1 MNRNQFSFID
11 LPQSDFRFRLI
22 EEFLKADRH
31 SLKYN
36 LNFKAKKILDSKQKN
51 EKVFMYFYIKHS

>member
-1 MNRNQFSFID
+1 MNRSHFSCID

-22 EEFLKADRH
+22 KEFLKADRH

-51 EKVFMYFYIKHS
+51 EKVFKTFLYIA

>member
-1 MNRNQFSFID
+1 MNRSHFSCID

-22 EEFLKADRH
+22 KEFLKADRH